1 MNKVM
6 TAEQWIV
13 SIWAESLYQKE
24 IAYIFTN
31 LLNEDYKKLTEIK
44 KDFAQW
50 VDDNTDYLDSI
61 RNENRFYPL

>member
-1 MNKVM
+1 M

>member
-1 MNKVM
+1 MNRVM
-6 TAEQWIV
+6 TVEQWIV
-13 SIWAESLYQKE
+13 SIWVESLYQKD

-50 VDDNTDYLDSI
+50 VDDNM
-61 RNENRFYPL
+61 ENLENQEFGYY